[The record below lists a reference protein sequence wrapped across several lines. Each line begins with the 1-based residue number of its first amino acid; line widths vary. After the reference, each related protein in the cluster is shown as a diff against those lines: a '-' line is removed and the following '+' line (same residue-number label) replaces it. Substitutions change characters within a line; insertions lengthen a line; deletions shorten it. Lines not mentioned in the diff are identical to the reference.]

1 MIDERRWI
9 VEWRVGVRSRL
20 EGDRDV
26 TLVQFARTAD
36 GARRAADRV
45 IDAAVDGEVRLRI
58 ESGNRKLRRSRVIT
72 DRHGLKRWDATAPL
86 PSRLW
91 GSRWA
96 EAERNAHARTLVGID
111 FEEATRRAVHARL
124 IDDAGAA
131 ALLDAIEAA
140 LAPRA

>member
-1 MIDERRWI
+1 MINERRWI
-9 VEWRVGVRSRL
+9 VEWRVRVRSRL

-26 TLVQFARTAD
+26 TLVQFARSAD
-36 GARRAADRV
+36 GARRAADHV
-45 IDAAVDGEVRLRI
+45 IDSAIDGEVRLRI
-58 ESGNRKLRRSRVIT
+58 ESGNRTLRRPPIIT

-91 GSRWA
+91 ESRWA
-96 EAERNAHARTLVGID
+96 EAERNAYARTLVGID

-140 LAPRA
+140 LAPPA